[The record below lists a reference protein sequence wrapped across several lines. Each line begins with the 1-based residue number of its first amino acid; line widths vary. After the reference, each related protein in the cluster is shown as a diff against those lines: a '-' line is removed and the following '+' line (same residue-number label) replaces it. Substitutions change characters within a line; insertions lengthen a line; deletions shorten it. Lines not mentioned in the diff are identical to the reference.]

1 MHALQ
6 QLNDK
11 LDELLK
17 RYTALQTEN
26 KRLKKTV
33 SQQIKVIDSLHEKLA
48 AIEQNV
54 TALHIGKS
62 LEITDQK
69 DAVKKQLD
77 IVISEIDKILNTLN
91 D

>member
-1 MHALQ
+1 MHGLQ

-17 RYTALQTEN
+17 KHTALQTEN
-26 KRLKKTV
+26 SRLKKTI
-33 SQQIKVIDSLHEKLA
+33 SQQIKTIDSLHEKLS

-54 TALHIGKS
+54 TAIHIGKS
-62 LEITDQK
+62 LEIIDGK
-69 DAVKKQLD
+69 DSVRKQLD